1 MMHLLSI
8 ASAFPEESLSQRACY
23 ERMESSGVLERLRP
37 GSQHLLKKLLLNDNG
52 IETRRLAFPD
62 IGFLGGASA
71 EDLNRGY
78 EQEAPRL
85 AGEAVRKALDEA
97 GVRGEELD
105 ALFVCSC
112 TGYLCPGIS
121 SYVAEAI
128 GLGEDTYL
136 NDLVGHGC
144 GAALPMLNAASGFC
158 HAHENATV
166 ACVAVEVCSA
176 AFYVDDDPGVL
187 VSLALFGDGAAA
199 TIWRSGSQQGHYH
212 CGDFDRLHWPEFRE
226 TLRFSNASGFL
237 KNQLHRSVPQ
247 TASRAV
253 GKLYAKLNGFGPGRI
268 ISHSGGR
275 DVLDHLE
282 AALGRH
288 ELTEAR
294 TVLRQF
300 GNTSSPSVLLA
311 LEAHLNGEATEDR
324 LWLVSFGA
332 GFSCHS
338 LQLSRNGL

>member
-1 MMHLLSI
+1 
-8 ASAFPEESLSQRACY
+8 
-23 ERMESSGVLERLRP
+23 
-37 GSQHLLKKLLLNDNG
+37 
-52 IETRRLAFPD
+52 
-62 IGFLGGASA
+62 
-71 EDLNRGY
+71 
-78 EQEAPRL
+78 
-85 AGEAVRKALDEA
+85 
-97 GVRGEELD
+97 
-105 ALFVCSC
+105 
-112 TGYLCPGIS
+112 
-121 SYVAEAI
+121 
-128 GLGEDTYL
+128 
-136 NDLVGHGC
+136 
-144 GAALPMLNAASGFC
+144 
-158 HAHENATV
+158 
-166 ACVAVEVCSA
+166 
-176 AFYVDDDPGVL
+176 
-187 VSLALFGDGAAA
+187 
-199 TIWRSGSQQGHYH
+199 
-212 CGDFDRLHWPEFRE
+212 LHWPEFRE

-253 GKLYAKLNGFGPGRI
+253 GKLYAKLNGSGPGRI

-311 LEAHLNGEATEDR
+311 LEAHLNGESTEDR

-338 LQLSRNGL
+338 LQLSRLTGSSVCHGFAEQL